1 VQITGQDRGGVQC
14 RKFVTGTN
22 SLAPK

>member
-1 VQITGQDRGGVQC
+1 VQITGRDRGGVQC
-14 RKFVTGTN
+14 RKFVNGTN